1 MTTPTG
7 SSAAPSPGGVA
18 DVDVVVLGAGTGGL
32 GAARGVK
39 RAGRSV
45 ALVEAFRPGG
55 DCTWFGCVPSKALLE
70 TARTVHRARS
80 SADRG
85 VRGEVTAD
93 VGAVLAH
100 AREVRETVYEDESP
114 RVLKRQGIELVEG
127 RARFVARDV
136 VEVTGP
142 DGSVRRL
149 RGRRFVL
156 ATGGRARVPDV
167 PGLAESGYLTNETVW
182 DLAEA
187 PGHLVV
193 LGGGPIGCELSQ
205 GFARLGVPVTLVQSQ
220 PRLLPRDDARAAD
233 VLLEVLRREGVTV
246 HLGARTERVERT
258 GGDVVVHLSGAG
270 QVGPQQIK
278 GTHLLVSTG
287 RTPNTEDLGLDLA
300 GVRLDAAGRVDV
312 DDRLRT
318 SAEHVW
324 AVGDCASA
332 LTFTHV
338 ADDQSRVAVRNLLFD
353 DRSGRFAKPDALPTR
368 WHDEHVPWVTF
379 TDPEVAHVGVTEAQ
393 AAERWGDRALVAR
406 VPMRLVD
413 RARCAGETDGFV
425 QLIAGPPRLGV
436 GALRPLVGM
445 TAVAPVAGELLA
457 PGVLAV
463 RQGTPVARL
472 AQATAAYPTWSVAT
486 RIAAAMFFGGYAGLK
501 ARPPRAD

>member
-1 MTTPTG
+1 VTTPPPTPADADI
-7 SSAAPSPGGVA
+7 SAF
-18 DVDVVVLGAGTGGL
+18 DVVVLGAGTGGL

-55 DCTWFGCVPSKALLE
+55 DCTWFGCVPSKAMLE

-93 VGAVLAH
+93 VAAVLAH
-100 AREVRETVYEDESP
+100 ARAVRETVYEDESP
-114 RVLKRQGIELVEG
+114 KVLKRQGIELVQG
-127 RARFVARDV
+127 RARFVARDD
-136 VEVTGP
+136 VEVAGA
-142 DGSVRRL
+142 DGAVRRL

-182 DLAEA
+182 DLSET

-205 GFARLGVPVTLVQSQ
+205 AFARLGVPVTLVQSQ
-220 PRLLPRDDARAAD
+220 PRLLPRDDARAAA
-233 VLLEVLRREGVTV
+233 VVLEVLRREGVTV
-246 HLGARTERVERT
+246 HLSAQAERVERA
-258 GGDVVVHLSGAG
+258 GSDVVVHLAGGA
-270 QVGPQQIK
+270 QVR

-287 RTPNTEDLGLDLA
+287 RTPNTDDLGLELA
-300 GVRLDAAGRVDV
+300 GVRVDGAGRVAV
-312 DDRLRT
+312 DDHLRT

-338 ADDQSRVAVRNLLFD
+338 ADDQSRVAVRNLLFA
-353 DRSGRFAKPDALPTR
+353 DRSGRLAKPDALPAR

-379 TDPEVAHVGVTEAQ
+379 TDPEVAHVGVTEAE
-393 AAERWGDRALVAR
+393 AFERWGERALVAR

-425 QLIAGPPRLGV
+425 QLVAGPPRLGV

-445 TAVAPVAGELLA
+445 TAVAPVAGELLF
-457 PGVLAV
+457 PGVAAV

-486 RIAAAMFFGGYAGLK
+486 RIAAAMFFGGFAGLK
-501 ARPPRAD
+501 ARPPRPE